1 MVNINHQQWLKTYIG
16 LDAEIRKDTANEFE
30 KDFCE
35 LLHIQS

>member
-16 LDAEIRKDTANEFE
+16 LDDEIRKDAANEF
-30 KDFCE
+30 KKE